1 MQKNSKTI
9 AENINIYNNETSF
22 GFGISAKFIDKTKD
36 NIKVKNQQGLE
47 ADILSLHPADIA
59 DIFEILSQEDRKILF
74 SILQNRLPP
83 DTLASLDEQV
93 LKDVIENY
101 KPTILAD
108 LIGQLDTDDAAYI
121 LETLDTK
128 KRTDL
133 LNQIS
138 SDARNLII
146 QALEFPEM
154 SAGRLMQRDYVA
166 VPRYWNVGQVIDYLR
181 RSIKVPDQFY
191 AIFIVDP
198 RHIPVG
204 TIPLHKLMRSERKV
218 VLSDIMTTEP
228 VVVPVDMDQEDMAF
242 LFEQYDLT
250 SAPVVNSQNRLIGMV
265 TVDDVVEVIQEEA
278 EEDMLKLAGISGD
291 TDIYMAA
298 WQTARS
304 RFTWLF
310 INLLTAI
317 LASIAI
323 GIFEGTIK
331 QIVAL
336 AVLMPIVA
344 SMGGN
349 AGTQTLTVAV
359 RALATRE
366 LNQSN
371 ALRVFGKEILVGIIN
386 GIIFAIIVGLVAALW
401 FGEQGLG
408 IVIAL
413 AMLFNLFVAG
423 FFGASIPLLLQR
435 WKIDPA
441 LGASIL
447 LTTVTDVVGFFV
459 FLGLA
464 KILLT

>member
-1 MQKNSKTI
+1 MQNNSKTI

-181 RSIKVPDQFY
+181 GSIKVPDQFY

-228 VVVPVDMDQEDMAF
+228 VVVPVAMDQEDMAF

-250 SAPVVNSQNRLIGMV
+250 SAPVVNPQNRLIGMV

-310 INLLTAI
+310 VNLLTAI

-386 GIIFAIIVGLVAALW
+386 GIIFAIIVGLVATLW
-401 FGEQGLG
+401 FGEKGLG

>member
-181 RSIKVPDQFY
+181 GSIKVPDQFY

-228 VVVPVDMDQEDMAF
+228 VVVPVAMDQEDMAF

-250 SAPVVNSQNRLIGMV
+250 SAPVVNPQNRLIGMV

-310 INLLTAI
+310 VNLLTAI

-386 GIIFAIIVGLVAALW
+386 GVIFAIIVGLVATLW
-401 FGEQGLG
+401 FGEKGLG

>member
-1 MQKNSKTI
+1 MQNNSKTI

-181 RSIKVPDQFY
+181 GSIKVPDQFY

-198 RHIPVG
+198 RHITVG

-228 VVVPVDMDQEDMAF
+228 VVVPVSMDQEDMAF

-310 INLLTAI
+310 VNLLTAI

-386 GIIFAIIVGLVAALW
+386 GIIFAIIVGLVATLW
-401 FGEQGLG
+401 FGEKGLG

>member
-1 MQKNSKTI
+1 MQNNSKTI
-9 AENINIYNNETSF
+9 ADNINIYNNETSF
-22 GFGISAKFIDKTKD
+22 GFGISSKFIDKTKD

-47 ADILSLHPADIA
+47 EDILSLHPADIA

-181 RSIKVPDQFY
+181 GSIKVPDQFY

-204 TIPLHKLMRSERKV
+204 TLPLHKLMRSERKV

-228 VVVPVDMDQEDMAF
+228 VVVPVSMDQEDMAF

-310 INLLTAI
+310 VNLLTAI

-331 QIVAL
+331 QIIAL

-386 GIIFAIIVGLVAALW
+386 GVIFAIIVGLVATLW

>member
-1 MQKNSKTI
+1 MQNNSKTI
-9 AENINIYNNETSF
+9 ADNINIYNNETSF
-22 GFGISAKFIDKTKD
+22 GFGISSKFIDKTKD

-121 LETLDTK
+121 LETLDTQ
-128 KRTDL
+128 KRAEL
-133 LNQIS
+133 LNQIAG
-138 SDARNLII
+138 DARNLII

-181 RSIKVPDQFY
+181 GSIKVPDQFY

-228 VVVPVDMDQEDMAF
+228 VVVPVSMDQEDMAF

-250 SAPVVNSQNRLIGMV
+250 SAPVVNPQNRLIGMV

-310 INLLTAI
+310 VNLLTAI

-386 GIIFAIIVGLVAALW
+386 GIIFAIIVGLVATLW
-401 FGEQGLG
+401 FGEKGLG

>member
-1 MQKNSKTI
+1 MEKKSKNI
-9 AENINIYNNETSF
+9 VENINNNETSL
-22 GFGISAKFIDKTKD
+22 GFGISSIFIDEIRNAIRANDK
-36 NIKVKNQQGLE
+36 QYLE
-47 ADILSLHPADIA
+47 DKILILHQADIA
-59 DIFEILSQEDRKILF
+59 DIFEILSKEERKTLF
-74 SILQNRLPP
+74 SFLQDKLPAEA
-83 DTLASLDEQV
+83 LASLDEQV
-93 LKDVIENY
+93 LKDIIDNY
-101 KPTILAD
+101 KPSILGE
-108 LIGQLDTDDAAYI
+108 LIGKLETDDASYI
-121 LETLDTK
+121 LENLDIE
-128 KRTDL
+128 KRDAL
-133 LNQIS
+133 LEQIPK
-138 SDARNLII
+138 APRNLII
-146 QALEFPEM
+146 QSLQFPEM

-166 VPRYWNVGQVIDYLR
+166 VPRYWNVGQVIDFLR
-181 RSIKVPDQFY
+181 GSSKVPDQFY
-191 AIFIVDP
+191 SIFIVDP
-198 RHIPVG
+198 KHMPVG
-204 TIPLHKLMRSERKV
+204 TVPLHKLMRSERKV
-218 VLSDIMTTEP
+218 ILSDIMIKEP
-228 VVVPVDMDQEDMAF
+228 VIVSVTMDQEDMAF

-291 TDIYMAA
+291 TDLYLAA

-304 RFTWLF
+304 RFSWLF

-323 GIFEGTIK
+323 GLFEGTIK

-386 GIIFAIIVGLVAALW
+386 GLIFAVIVGLVAALW
-401 FGEQGLG
+401 FGEHGLG

-423 FFGASIPLLLQR
+423 FFGAAIPLLLQR

-464 KILLT
+464 QILLL

>member
-1 MQKNSKTI
+1 MENNSKNI
-9 AENINIYNNETSF
+9 ADNINNNETSL
-22 GFGISAKFIDKTKD
+22 GFGISSIFIDAIRKAIRLENYQYLKD
-36 NIKVKNQQGLE
+36 E
-47 ADILSLHPADIA
+47 ILILHQADIA
-59 DIFEILSQEDRKILF
+59 DIFEILSKEERKTLF
-74 SILQNRLPP
+74 SCLQDKLPAEA
-83 DTLASLDEQV
+83 LASLDEQV
-93 LKDVIENY
+93 LKDIIDNY
-101 KPTILAD
+101 QPSILGD
-108 LIGQLDTDDAAYI
+108 LIGKLDTDDASYI
-121 LETLDTK
+121 LENLDVE
-128 KRTDL
+128 KRDAL
-133 LNQIS
+133 LEQIPKGPRS
-138 SDARNLII
+138 LII

-166 VPRYWNVGQVIDYLR
+166 VPRYWNVGQVIDFLR
-181 RSIKVPDQFY
+181 GSVKVPDQFY
-191 AIFIVDP
+191 SIFIVDP
-198 RHIPVG
+198 RHMPVG

-218 VLSDIMTTEP
+218 ILSDIMIEEP
-228 VVVPVDMDQEDMAF
+228 VIVPVTMDQEDVAF

-250 SAPVVNSQNRLIGMV
+250 SAPVVNSQKRLIGMV

-291 TDIYMAA
+291 TDLYLAA

-304 RFTWLF
+304 RFSWL
-310 INLLTAI
+310 
-317 LASIAI
+317 
-323 GIFEGTIK
+323 FEGTIK

-336 AVLMPIVA
+336 AILMPIVA

-371 ALRVFGKEILVGIIN
+371 AMRVFGKEILVGFIN
-386 GIIFAIIVGLVAALW
+386 GLIFAIIVGLVAALW
-401 FGEQGLG
+401 FGESGLG

-423 FFGASIPLLLQR
+423 FFGAAIPLLLQR

-464 KILLT
+464 QILLL

>member
-1 MQKNSKTI
+1 MENNSKTM
-9 AENINIYNNETSF
+9 AENINNNETSL
-22 GFGISAKFIDKTKD
+22 GFGISSKFIDEILKSIRSSNFKYLEE
-36 NIKVKNQQGLE
+36 NILV
-47 ADILSLHPADIA
+47 LHQADIA

-74 SILQNRLPP
+74 DCLQDKLPAE
-83 DTLASLDEQV
+83 TLASLDEQV
-93 LKDVIENY
+93 LKDIIENY
-101 KPTILAD
+101 KPSILGD

-121 LETLDTK
+121 LENLDLA
-128 KRTDL
+128 KRDDL
-133 LNQIS
+133 MRQIPQ
-138 SDARNLII
+138 DARDLII

-181 RSIKVPDQFY
+181 GSVKVPDQFY
-191 AIFIVDP
+191 SIFIVDP
-198 RHIPVG
+198 RHVPVG

-228 VVVPVDMDQEDMAF
+228 VVVPVAMDQEDMAF
-242 LFEQYDLT
+242 LFKQYDLT

-278 EEDMLKLAGISGD
+278 EEDMLKLAGVSGD

-304 RFTWLF
+304 RFSWLF
-310 INLLTAI
+310 INLFTAI

-371 ALRVFGKEILVGIIN
+371 ALRVFGKEILVGLIN
-386 GIIFAIIVGLVAALW
+386 GIIFAVIVGLVAALW
-401 FGEQGLG
+401 FGEHGLG

-423 FFGASIPLLLQR
+423 FFGAAIPLLLQR

-464 KILLT
+464 HIMLT